1 MRTTFLAIAT
11 AFLLAAA
18 NLAGQSASSPVTA
31 TEFDAQAFAA
41 LPIEPPY
48 AFHQALGQGQDEAQW
63 RDPAAQPN
71 ADELSIASSGWKLLM
86 PANAGAPLRNAAEDF
101 TRFLERV
108 MKVHIALEP
117 SSSLSSWDK
126 LTKAI
131 IVAPREQLAG
141 CGQALTGPKDYQIT
155 VAPERVVVCGFDER
169 GSIFGLYNLEE
180 RMALREAPFL
190 PLRLNTV
197 RHSLYKARMTVTGL
211 GWMEWPD
218 KYLAILPRY
227 GIDAI
232 YASLY
237 ANPNGVPA
245 TPPEYDRM
253 RRNDPAAMHELL
265 RHAAEHG
272 LDVYAPLL
280 YVYTGDSESEAGL
293 RKLVRDVATEFPTL
307 RGYVL
312 LTEGFL
318 YKTRTWDWPEN
329 SIRDYIK
336 GWTHGVA
343 IAAEEFHKVNPA
355 IEVLPWDY
363 NVDFRAEAVD
373 LKRFL
378 TSQLPLDTI
387 PLLTFENGT
396 SFERGGERGH
406 LKDYAISEIGPSEVT
421 QAQLAEARQRRMPG
435 VYAKADTWATWQYGT
450 FPYLPFPYQ
459 WYARYQAIEKSGV
472 DGTMESW
479 SYGFKPNYIAELRGW
494 TSWSDAPPLDTLL
507 RQIARREFG
516 LHAEAQVLSA
526 WDHFSRAIRLVPDTG
541 WGTMGT
547 CNAVAAP
554 LFFSLPEPRTLT
566 YLHSFWDQEAMLK
579 DADINPYWP
588 YVPTRFIL
596 FPDFTN
602 RVNKAEAYAKPFT
615 LPVFTKYLLAAA
627 DEMEKGLES
636 YRAAA
641 LQAPAAKKLH
651 AFREVLLAEQLERMM
666 RSEVAVLQ
674 FEDLRFHLAQA
685 TLGAEQARLLDQ
697 MTALL
702 KDEIPRTEAARETAR
717 RDSRLGYEWEQ
728 DYLYSPKIM
737 EEKLKLLRKTLRDEI
752 PAYRREHKVPF

>member
-1 MRTTFLAIAT
+1 MRTKLLKIAIAL
-11 AFLLAAA
+11 LLAATP
-18 NLAGQSASSPVTA
+18 LRSTPASVSVTA
-31 TEFDAQAFAA
+31 TEFDAKAFAA
-41 LPIEPPY
+41 LPIEQPY
-48 AFHQALGQGQDEAQW
+48 AFQRALEQGQDAIAW
-63 RDPAAQPN
+63 RDPTARPGVE
-71 ADELSIASSGWKLLM
+71 ELSLASSGWKLII
-86 PANAGAPLRNAAEDF
+86 PANAGTPLHNAAEDLAG
-101 TRFLERV
+101 FLVRV
-108 MKVHIALEP
+108 MNVRLTLE
-117 SSSLSSWDK
+117 SSSSMTGRNS
-126 LTKAI
+126 LTKTI
-131 IVAPREQLAG
+131 IAAPREMLAG
-141 CGQALTGPKDYQIT
+141 CGGTLTGPKDYQIT
-155 VAPERVVVCGFDER
+155 VTAERVVVCGFDER
-169 GSIFGLYNLEE
+169 GAMFGLYHLEE

-190 PLRLNTV
+190 PLHLDTV

-218 KYLAILPRY
+218 NYLAILPRY

-253 RRNDPAAMHELL
+253 RTNDPAAMHELIH
-265 RHAAEHG
+265 HAAAHG
-272 LDVYAPLL
+272 LDVYTPIM
-280 YVYTGDSESEAGL
+280 YVNQGDSASEAGL
-293 RKLVRDVATEFPTL
+293 RKLVRDVATEFPQI

-318 YKTRTWDWPEN
+318 YKSRTAEWPK
-329 SIRDYIK
+329 SQIRDYIK
-336 GWTHGVA
+336 GWTRGVA
-343 IAAEEFHKVNPA
+343 IAAEEFHKINPA

-363 NVDFRAEAVD
+363 NVDFSPQAVD

-378 TSQLPLDTI
+378 TSQLPLDSI
-387 PLLTFENGT
+387 PLVTFENGT
-396 SFERGGERGH
+396 AFDRGGERGH
-406 LKDYAISEIGPSEVT
+406 LKDYSISEIGPSEVT
-421 QAQLAEARQRRMPG
+421 QAQIAEARRRGMPG

-459 WYARYQAIEKSGV
+459 WYARYQAIQKSGV

-479 SYGFKPNYIAELRGW
+479 SYGFKPNYVAELRGW
-494 TSWSDAPPLDTLL
+494 YSWSDAPPLDALL

-516 LHAEAQVLSA
+516 PHAEAQVLSG

-547 CNAVAAP
+547 SNAVAAP
-554 LFFSLPEPRTLT
+554 FFFSQPEPRTLT
-566 YLHSFWDQEAMLK
+566 YLHSFWDQKAMLK

-602 RVNKAEAYAKPFT
+602 RVNEAEAYAKPFT
-615 LPVFTKYLLAAA
+615 LPVFTRYLLAAA
-627 DEMEKGLES
+627 DEMERGLES

-641 LQAPAAKKLH
+641 LAAPAVKRLH
-651 AFREVLLAEQLERMM
+651 AFREVLLAEQIERMM

-674 FEDLRFHLAQA
+674 FEDMRFHLAAA
-685 TLGAEQARLLDQ
+685 TGSEQSRLLDR

-702 KDEIPRTEAARETAR
+702 KEEIPRTEAARETAL

-728 DYLYSPKIM
+728 DYLYSPRIM

-752 PAYRREHKVPF
+752 PAYGRTHNIPFQ